1 MQILKVI
8 YSVLGKNV
16 TNKKLKD
23 YKYYMVRETYGVVE
37 FSNLIGQQV
46 MTNFL

>member
-16 TNKKLKD
+16 TNKKSKH
-23 YKYYMVRETYGVVE
+23 YKYYMVRETYSVVE
-37 FSNLIGQQV
+37 FSNLIGQQL